1 MSDSQTLGGC
11 WLPASCFRLSVSGFP
26 STVARHYGVRI
37 MCRLCSYF
45 SPAQKSSAGL
55 LPFKGRGPWLF
66 VTQHGRHKSKSRN
79 ADFIII
85 AAERQSTTLNPL
97 GLSSPERSEHN
108 PPPAGGHNPR
118 GEAPSTFPSEPSE
131 PSEPYEPSHR
141 RCVQGRYHNL
151 RAAGPSNLRTLRTL
165 KPPLVPTAPPSRP
178 AGKRVTGFSVAY
190 GSLRIQF
197 PCHRKRGDKKLQGT
211 R

>member
-37 MCRLCSYF
+37 MCRLCSYI

-85 AAERQSTTLNPL
+85 TCKAIPQPSGRRPVKLTKLKNPQS
-97 GLSSPERSEHN
+97 
-108 PPPAGGHNPR
+108 
-118 GEAPSTFPSEPSE
+118 
-131 PSEPYEPSHR
+131 
-141 RCVQGRYHNL
+141 
-151 RAAGPSNLRTLRTL
+151 
-165 KPPLVPTAPPSRP
+165 PLVPTAPPSRP

-211 R
+211 L

>member
-37 MCRLCSYF
+37 MCRLCSYI

-79 ADFIII
+79 AEFIII
-85 AAERQSTTLNPL
+85 AHRATPQPSGRRPVKLTNLKNLQPRRGCQPSPLNPL
-97 GLSSPERSEHN
+97 NLWAQDVPPRVKQISLTSLLSSCIMVHVVVILCR
-108 PPPAGGHNPR
+108 
-118 GEAPSTFPSEPSE
+118 
-131 PSEPYEPSHR
+131 
-141 RCVQGRYHNL
+141 
-151 RAAGPSNLRTLRTL
+151 
-165 KPPLVPTAPPSRP
+165 
-178 AGKRVTGFSVAY
+178 
-190 GSLRIQF
+190 
-197 PCHRKRGDKKLQGT
+197 
-211 R
+211 